1 MATAD
6 LRRRRRLRAV
16 VGPVLVPV
24 VAAVVVFAAM
34 QRPGPISARAADVP
48 DAAGPGA
55 PVLAVDAVSVFHFDT
70 LDELVDA
77 SDLVV
82 VGQVIATEPGRLV
95 GDPRSGGVVSRLVT
109 LHVEDVLWDPQ
120 TQRCRHGGDRGG
132 RLVARRHRHAVNGL
146 AASRSGYRGVW
157 FLDRIDGETMTYLV
171 TNEQGRYLDAG
182 SGSAGADRTDPLIE
196 QLERRSVDELAR
208 SVLAVHPDGPTR

>member
-55 PVLAVDAVSVFHFDT
+55 PVLAVDTVSVFHFDT

-120 TQRCRHGGDRGG
+120 RSAAATVVIEEEGWLPDGTAM
-132 RLVARRHRHAVNGL
+132 LVNGL